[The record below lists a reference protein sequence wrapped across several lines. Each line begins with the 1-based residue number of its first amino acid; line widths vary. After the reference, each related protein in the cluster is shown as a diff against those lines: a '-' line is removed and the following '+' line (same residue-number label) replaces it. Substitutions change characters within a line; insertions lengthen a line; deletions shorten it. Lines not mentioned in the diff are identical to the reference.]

1 MEKYDVKKAY
11 KDLYSPGRR
20 DFALVTVPRFG
31 YFAVDGHG
39 DPNTATEYSEALEA
53 LYSVSYATKFA
64 SKKELDRDF
73 VVGPLEGL
81 WRADDPEVFVT
92 RDKSSWD
99 WTMMI
104 SQPEW
109 ITETELSESID
120 AVRAKAV
127 RAKKEI
133 AALDKVRFLE
143 LEEGLSVQILHV
155 GSYDDEAPTLDRL
168 HNTFIPSNGLSF
180 NGDHHEIYLSD
191 ARRTPPEKLKT
202 VLRQPVSR

>member
-1 MEKYDVKKAY
+1 MEKYDVKKVY
-11 KDLYSPGRR
+11 KELYSPGRR

-39 DPNTATEYSEALEA
+39 DPNTATEYADALEA
-53 LYSVSYATKFA
+53 LYSVSYSTKFA

-92 RDKSSWD
+92 RDKASWD

-109 ITETELSESID
+109 IT
-120 AVRAKAV
+120 
-127 RAKKEI
+127 
-133 AALDKVRFLE
+133 
-143 LEEGLSVQILHV
+143 
-155 GSYDDEAPTLDRL
+155 
-168 HNTFIPSNGLSF
+168 
-180 NGDHHEIYLSD
+180 
-191 ARRTPPEKLKT
+191 
-202 VLRQPVSR
+202 